1 MTTADH
7 LAWRISSRSSNGEN
21 CVEVAPAADGVVIR
35 HSKHPSA
42 GTITF
47 PGSAWR
53 AFVHD
58 ARGGEAN
65 TNGVASITKIDTD
78 IVVKSLHT
86 TVVLLFDAEEF
97 VFRKGTDWA
106 DRGDPMFLGATHFA
120 EEYVTQPPRKTAEA
134 PGTLVTR
141 CAR

>member
-53 AFVHD
+53 A
-58 ARGGEAN
+58 
-65 TNGVASITKIDTD
+65 
-78 IVVKSLHT
+78 
-86 TVVLLFDAEEF
+86 
-97 VFRKGTDWA
+97 
-106 DRGDPMFLGATHFA
+106 
-120 EEYVTQPPRKTAEA
+120 
-134 PGTLVTR
+134 
-141 CAR
+141 